1 MSKYTCWL
9 NAGKN
14 PGDTSLRAVSIADS
28 DRMVWLNL
36 PKADALK
43 VALFC
48 DELRANFGKKS
59 VTIDLESVV
68 DRIERTRDGR
78 RLQLASFAELLSLA
92 KATELVKPDPV
103 TETDKAAIADF
114 FGSAS
119 APSTVVVDDDSF

>member
-1 MSKYTCWL
+1 MSKYQCWL

-14 PGDTSLRAVSIADS
+14 PGDTSLRAVAIS
-28 DRMVWLNL
+28 DPERLVWLNL
-36 PKADALK
+36 PKADAKRL
-43 VALFC
+43 ALFC

-78 RLQLASFAELLSLA
+78 RLQLDSFAELLSLA
-92 KATELVKPDPV
+92 KATELVKPDEPTAEDV
-103 TETDKAAIADF
+103 SAIADF

-119 APSTVVVDDDSF
+119 APTTTTVDDDSF

>member
-1 MSKYTCWL
+1 MSKYQCWL

-14 PGDTSLRAVSIADS
+14 PGDTSLRAVAIS
-28 DRMVWLNL
+28 DPERLVWLNT

-43 VALFC
+43 VAEFC
-48 DELRANFGKKS
+48 DQMRANFGKVS
-59 VTIDLESVV
+59 VTIDLETVV
-68 DRIERTRDGR
+68 DRIERTKDGR

-114 FGSAS
+114 FGSP
-119 APSTVVVDDDSF
+119 APTTVVMDNDSF